1 MKKIAFIIL
10 LGLALWQ
17 FFYQS
22 APKSNA
28 DYKPQIADFFEMGS
42 TSKQNRS
49 SQQGFACDS
58 RQMCNEMSTQEEAAY
73 FYQHCPNQQ
82 LQLDNDGTPC
92 GKFFDQF

>member
-10 LGLALWQ
+10 VGLAIWQ

-22 APKSNA
+22 APKNNA
-28 DYKPQIADFFEMGS
+28 DYKPQIAAFFDMGS
-42 TSKQNRS
+42 AASSNKP

-58 RQMCNEMSTQEEAAY
+58 RQMCNEMSTQAEAAY

-82 LQLDNDGTPC
+82 LQLDSDGTPC
-92 GKFFDQF
+92 GKFFD